1 MNGIIFDIKE
11 FALNDGDGIRTTV
24 FFKGCPLRCIWC
36 HNPEGLSPSP
46 ELYIKRNGCRSCGLC
61 RRACSHEECQPFG
74 RCTKICPIDLV
85 KIAGEIYEVNTL
97 ASKLLKSS
105 EIFKAAR
112 GGVTYSGGEP
122 MMQPDFLFTLT
133 EKLRGK
139 VHQAIETS
147 GYCNQNVF
155 RKVAKNLDFVIMDIK
170 LADAEAHQ
178 RYTGVSNEKIIKNA
192 LWLKESGIPHL
203 FRTPLIP
210 GITDT
215 KENLEAIASLVGD
228 DRIELL
234 PYNTLAPAKYASVGK
249 SFTELIDKDKAN
261 EPDLS
266 IFKNATLRK

>member
-1 MNGIIFDIKE
+1 MQWE
-11 FALNDGDGIRTTV
+11 FCVAL
-24 FFKGCPLRCIWC
+24 L
-36 HNPEGLSPSP
+36 
-46 ELYIKRNGCRSCGLC
+46 
-61 RRACSHEECQPFG
+61 
-74 RCTKICPIDLV
+74 
-85 KIAGEIYEVNTL
+85 
-97 ASKLLKSS
+97 KLLRPH
-105 EIFKAAR
+105 IH
-112 GGVTYSGGEP
+112 V
-122 MMQPDFLFTLT
+122 
-133 EKLRGK
+133 
-139 VHQAIETS
+139 AIETS
-147 GYCNQNVF
+147 GAASSEVF
-155 RKVAKNLDFVIMDIK
+155 RQVTELCDFVFMDIK
-170 LADAEAHQ
+170 LADAEAHK